1 MMYIHLIFFLILTGF
16 FVFFIFQF
24 KETSKNEKQAISNSA
39 VNQASLKEEKRGYGW
54 SSAAIVFMTLFL
66 FIFFTSFNMTAMAV
80 FLAGS
85 MICSQQS
92 YERFQRAKYLS
103 RLEHLNYTSF

>member
-1 MMYIHLIFFLILTGF
+1 MNLKNCRIQYDVYTLDFFLILTGF

-54 SSAAIVFMTLFL
+54 SSAAIVFMTLFYS
-66 FIFFTSFNMTAMAV
+66 SFLQA
-80 FLAGS
+80 L
-85 MICSQQS
+85 I
-92 YERFQRAKYLS
+92 
-103 RLEHLNYTSF
+103 